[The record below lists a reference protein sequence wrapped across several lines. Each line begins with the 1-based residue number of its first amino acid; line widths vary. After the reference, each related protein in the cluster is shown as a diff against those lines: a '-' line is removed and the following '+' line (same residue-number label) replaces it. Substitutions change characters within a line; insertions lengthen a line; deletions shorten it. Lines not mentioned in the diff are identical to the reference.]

1 MENKI
6 KEIWAQPILWSWKIL
21 FCFWIEAQFLF
32 FTNGHIHNVVSTL
45 PNILKIYVENDV
57 VSTMS
62 DVVQINVDSTLL
74 NVLNFNVVK
83 SFKFQRW
90 HMQRWHMQRCFNID
104 LTLHDVAK
112 SYQPKN
118 NVETTLK
125 CFLGFLFATFNS
137 IAIHYIF
144 FWKS

>member
-1 MENKI
+1 MKWNLSPAYSLKLKNI
-6 KEIWAQPILWSWKIL
+6 IL
-21 FCFWIEAQFLF
+21 FLNRGSIFIFYKWSYSQRCF
-32 FTNGHIHNVVSTL
+32 NVTQHSKNL
-45 PNILKIYVENDV
+45 RWKWRCFDYVWRCSNKRWFDV
-57 VSTMS
+57 V
-62 DVVQINVDSTLL
+62 
-74 NVLNFNVVK
+74 K
-83 SFKFQRW
+83 RFKF
-90 HMQRWHMQRCFNID
+90 QRWHMQRCFNID

-125 CFLGFLFATFNS
+125 CLLGFLIATFNS